1 MKKLVLSLIITVS
14 TMLSTVWAYDFSAV
28 SPSGHTLYYEIISGT
43 TNVGVVRPG
52 SGNTYNNYIS
62 GNVVIPD
69 TVSYNDTT
77 YNVTELKVVGY
88 YGTFDNCTGLT
99 SVIIPNSVTTIG
111 DYAFYVCTGLT
122 SVIIPNSVT
131 TIGEYAFNNCTG
143 LTSVT
148 IPASVTTICEGVFKS
163 CTGLTSVTIP
173 NSVTTIGDWAFNEC
187 TGLATLNFNAIN
199 CSDFVY
205 GYHPFNRCPIS
216 TITIGDSVQRIPKYF
231 AYNLDSLRTLTI
243 GNSVTSIGIYAFY
256 HCTGLTS
263 VTIPN
268 SVTTIGNYAFNDCT
282 QLTSVTIGNSVT
294 TIGTSAFN
302 GCTQLTS
309 VTIGNSVT
317 SIGGS
322 AFDGCIGLTSVTIPT
337 SVTTIGASA
346 FSGCTGLTSVTI
358 PTSVTTIGIDVF
370 NGCTGLTTLNFNAIN
385 CNDFNYSS
393 PFEGSPIST
402 ITIGDS
408 VKYIPRFFADNLN
421 SLRTLTIGNSVTS
434 IGYGAF
440 FDCSSLTSVTIP
452 NSVTTIGTCA
462 FFYCTGLTSVVI
474 GPVDTIGGQAFCGCT
489 SIGRIDVKSVTPPTI
504 SISSSSFGDVSSTVP
519 VYIPC
524 GSLSNYSS
532 SDWGTIFSN
541 LQESQVFSF
550 GVAVNDSAMG
560 MASILSDTCA
570 NTAIQAYPYDGYN
583 FVGWSDGNT
592 TNPRIVTLTQD
603 TVFTAI
609 FQANIQ
615 RYTIT
620 VMSVNDSMGTVSG
633 GGIYEE
639 GSQVTITATAAEGYH
654 FVSWN
659 DGDTNNPRTITVT
672 EDTTYIANFAVNTYT
687 ITVTSANDSMGTV
700 SGGGIYEEGSQVT
713 ITATAAEG
721 YHFVSWND
729 GDTNNP
735 RTITVT
741 EDTTYIANFAVNTY
755 TITVT
760 SANDSM
766 GTVSGGGTYEEASQ
780 IIITATAAEGYYFVC
795 WNDGNT
801 DNPRTITVTEDATYI
816 ASFAE
821 DVSTD
826 AANELDA
833 LTFYPNPTNG
843 TITFNTTD
851 IRKVEVMD
859 AMGRIVA
866 VYNDSY
872 IVDLSK
878 LSKGH
883 YTLRVTT
890 DRGAAVRKVIRN

>member
-1 MKKLVLSLIITVS
+1 MKKVILSLLITVCS
-14 TMLSTVWAYDFSAV
+14 MLSTVWAYDFSAV

-322 AFDGCIGLTSVTIPT
+322 AFDGCI
-337 SVTTIGASA
+337 
-346 FSGCTGLTSVTI
+346 GLTSVTI

-700 SGGGIYEEGSQVT
+700 SGGG
-713 ITATAAEG
+713 
-721 YHFVSWND
+721 
-729 GDTNNP
+729 
-735 RTITVT
+735 
-741 EDTTYIANFAVNTY
+741 
-755 TITVT
+755 
-760 SANDSM
+760 
-766 GTVSGGGTYEEASQ
+766 TYEEASQ

-833 LTFYPNPTNG
+833 LTFYPNPTSG

-872 IVDLSK
+872 IIDLSK
-878 LSKGH
+878 LSKGY

-890 DRGAAVRKVIRN
+890 DRGVAVRKVIRN

>member
-88 YGTFDNCTGLT
+88 YGTFDN
-99 SVIIPNSVTTIG
+99 
-111 DYAFYVCTGLT
+111 CTGLT

-659 DGDTNNPRTITVT
+659 DGDTNNPRI
-672 EDTTYIANFAVNTYT
+672 
-687 ITVTSANDSMGTV
+687 
-700 SGGGIYEEGSQVT
+700 
-713 ITATAAEG
+713 
-721 YHFVSWND
+721 
-729 GDTNNP
+729 
-735 RTITVT
+735 ITVT

-890 DRGAAVRKVIRN
+890 DRGVAVRKVIRN

>member
-1 MKKLVLSLIITVS
+1 MKKVILSLLITVCS
-14 TMLSTVWAYDFSAV
+14 MLSTVWAYDFSAV

-268 SVTTIGNYAFNDCT
+268 SVTTIGNYAFND
-282 QLTSVTIGNSVT
+282 
-294 TIGTSAFN
+294 
-302 GCTQLTS
+302 CTQLTS

-659 DGDTNNPRTITVT
+659 DGDTNNPRI
-672 EDTTYIANFAVNTYT
+672 
-687 ITVTSANDSMGTV
+687 
-700 SGGGIYEEGSQVT
+700 
-713 ITATAAEG
+713 
-721 YHFVSWND
+721 
-729 GDTNNP
+729 
-735 RTITVT
+735 ITVT

>member
-1 MKKLVLSLIITVS
+1 MKKVILSLLITVCS
-14 TMLSTVWAYDFSAV
+14 MLSTVWAYDFSAV

-88 YGTFDNCTGLT
+88 YGTFDN
-99 SVIIPNSVTTIG
+99 
-111 DYAFYVCTGLT
+111 CTGLT

-294 TIGTSAFN
+294 
-302 GCTQLTS
+302 
-309 VTIGNSVT
+309 

-322 AFDGCIGLTSVTIPT
+322 AFDGCI
-337 SVTTIGASA
+337 
-346 FSGCTGLTSVTI
+346 GLTSVTI

-659 DGDTNNPRTITVT
+659 DGDTNNPRI
-672 EDTTYIANFAVNTYT
+672 
-687 ITVTSANDSMGTV
+687 
-700 SGGGIYEEGSQVT
+700 
-713 ITATAAEG
+713 
-721 YHFVSWND
+721 
-729 GDTNNP
+729 
-735 RTITVT
+735 ITVT